1 MPIEQRKMS
10 RLEEEY
16 LQKDRQYLIRT
27 LPKPPNSADIV
38 ITEAHDIMVKDING
52 KEYMDWWS
60 SWTTCTVGHCR
71 KDIIEVAMAQMSK
84 FDFAPIPGGFT
95 TRESCDLAEKLA
107 KTTPPGLNHF
117 LYTTGGS
124 EADDNTMKLTRIY
137 WMNKGKPEKIKL
149 ISLFN
154 SYHGCT
160 AAMLPAMGMELDQKL
175 PWLQSPNFIHIP
187 PPDCYRCPYDKT
199 YPGCD
204 LECAQFLAQTIEREG
219 EDHVAA
225 FIAEPV
231 MTIPHVVPPEG
242 YWSRVRKICT
252 DHNVLL
258 IADEVMSGA
267 GVTGKFWGCQA
278 VNLIPDMIATAKGIS
293 GGYIP
298 FGVTI
303 VRDEIYPDLVSNPS
317 LSLPGYT
324 YTGHPVACAIV
335 SKVIDIILEE
345 KLVENAAKVGAHFQ
359 KRLSEFMDIPHVGNV
374 GGIGLFG
381 LIEFVKDKATKEPL
395 EEETF
400 NKLARRTRDNGL
412 LHYSFGNLIRL
423 ILPRTITRE
432 QVDKGIDILKL
443 SLKELP
449 E

>member
-1 MPIEQRKMS
+1 MATEQRKMS
-10 RLEEEY
+10 RLDKEY
-16 LQKDRQYLIRT
+16 LQKDRQYIIRT
-27 LPKPPNSADIV
+27 LPAPPNSADIV

-52 KEYMDWWS
+52 KEYMDLWS
-60 SWTTCTVGHCR
+60 SWTTCSVGHCR
-71 KDIIEVAMAQMSK
+71 KDVIEVAMAQMSK
-84 FDFAPIPGGFT
+84 FDFSPITGGLIT
-95 TRESCDLAEKLA
+95 KESCDLAEKLA
-107 KTTPPGLNHF
+107 KTTPTGLNHF
-117 LYTTGGS
+117 LFSTGGS
-124 EADDNTMKLTRIY
+124 EADDNTIKLSRIY
-137 WMNKGKPEKIKL
+137 WMYKGKPEKTKV
-149 ISLFN
+149 ISLSH

-160 AAMLPAMGMELDQKL
+160 MFMLPASGRESS
-175 PWLQSPNFIHIP
+175 PFSSPNNIHIP
-187 PPDCYRCPYDKT
+187 SPDCYRCVYGKT

-204 LECAQFLAQTIEREG
+204 LECAQALAQTIEREG
-219 EDHVAA
+219 EDHIAA

-258 IADEVMSGA
+258 IADEVMTGM
-267 GVTGKFWGCQA
+267 GLTGKFWGCQA
-278 VNLIPDMIATAKGIS
+278 VNLIPDMMVTAKGLS

-298 FGVTI
+298 FGMAV
-303 VRDEIYPDLVSNPS
+303 VRDEIYQEGLLGNPNII
-317 LSLPGYT
+317 PGYT
-324 YTGHPVACAIV
+324 YTAHPVCCAVV
-335 SKVIDIILEE
+335 SKLIDIMLGE

-359 KRLSEFMDIPHVGNV
+359 KRLAELKDITHVGNV

-412 LHYSFGNLIRL
+412 LHYSFGNMIRL
-423 ILPRTITRE
+423 LLPRIITKE
-432 QVDKGIDILKL
+432 QVDKAVDILKL